1 MWLREGGR
9 GDGKIGRY
17 VALRSR
23 SGLMWLTQDKS
34 LLLPLSGPVD
44 TAGAWTSRVA
54 GGQLRK
60 GGRGKMTIPV
70 GGVERPRCQWH

>member
-17 VALRSR
+17 VVLRSQ
-23 SGLMWLTQDKS
+23 SGLMWLMWDKS

-44 TAGAWTSRVA
+44 AAGAWMS
-54 GGQLRK
+54 
-60 GGRGKMTIPV
+60 
-70 GGVERPRCQWH
+70 